1 MKNAGLIAAVAVS
14 IILNIVCLMRISQ
27 LSTSNE
33 SLYATLDRLYEEGVP
48 SKPSDTSGNDHD
60 DEHHEEEEEIEV
72 SSIMTNIQRHFGK
85 LYFAGTAQNWD
96 LAEFYTHEVEEAM
109 EELEEH
115 NVVEDG
121 INISKFVSIM
131 GLTPLKNID
140 EAVDKKDLTAFNTA
154 YTAQINQCNA
164 CHASTKHPYI
174 RIKEPER
181 PVFSN
186 QIFTPLGQ

>member
-27 LSTSNE
+27 LKTSNE
-33 SLYATLDRLYEEGVP
+33 SLYATVDRMHTEGLPV
-48 SKPSDTSGNDHD
+48 SRTSPSDD
-60 DEHHEEEEEIEV
+60 DDADHHEEEEEIEV

-96 LAEFYTHEVEEAM
+96 LAEFYVHEVEEAM

-115 NVVEDG
+115 NVIEDG

-131 GLTPLKNID
+131 GLTPLKDID
-140 EAVDKKDLTAFNTA
+140 EAVDNKDLTAFKNA
-154 YTAQINQCNA
+154 YTAQISQCNA
-164 CHASTKHPYI
+164 CHAASKHPYI

-186 QIFTPLGQ
+186 QIFTPIGQ